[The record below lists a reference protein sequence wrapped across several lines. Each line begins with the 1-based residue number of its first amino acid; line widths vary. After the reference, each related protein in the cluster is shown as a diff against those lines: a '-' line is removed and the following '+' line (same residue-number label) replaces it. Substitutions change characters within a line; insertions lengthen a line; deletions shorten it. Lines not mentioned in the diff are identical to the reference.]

1 MKILDNRVPLDMANL
16 IPLEGNAEGIGIDNQ
31 ADCAYQRTVQERSV
45 QKPQL
50 SWQALRFW
58 LLVRMPHN

>member
-1 MKILDNRVPLDMANL
+1 MKILDNRVPLDITNL

-31 ADCAYQRTVQERSV
+31 ADCAYQRIVQERSV

-50 SWQALRFW
+50 SWEALRF
-58 LLVRMPHN
+58 